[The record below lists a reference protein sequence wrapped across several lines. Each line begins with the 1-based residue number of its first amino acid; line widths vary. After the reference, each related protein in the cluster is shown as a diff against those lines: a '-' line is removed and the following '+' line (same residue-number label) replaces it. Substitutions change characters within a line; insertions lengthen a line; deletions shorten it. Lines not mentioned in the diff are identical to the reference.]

1 MRRNLIAILATAA
14 VIASCGGDKKATT
27 PETVQPV
34 VENAV
39 AEQVVYENE
48 YIVKVGDTAQSKGRI
63 IDMDSLVSMNMWGFT
78 PEYFDY
84 SYEAFKDFLKVNEK
98 ELKAEFYIPTMVDT
112 LINDGRAKVKVLETS
127 AKWFGVT
134 YIEDKPNVLLQ
145 INDLISKGVY
155 PNKLWCRFSRLC
167 PNRLCRCPN
176 RDVIQRR
183 VGCL

>member
-1 MRRNLIAILATAA
+1 
-14 VIASCGGDKKATT
+14 
-27 PETVQPV
+27 
-34 VENAV
+34 
-39 AEQVVYENE
+39 
-48 YIVKVGDTAQSKGRI
+48 
-63 IDMDSLVSMNMWGFT
+63 MNMWGFT

-112 LINDGRAKVKVLETS
+112 LINDGRAKVKVLDTT

-155 PNKLWCRFSRLC
+155 PSKLW
-167 PNRLCRCPN
+167 
-176 RDVIQRR
+176 
-183 VGCL
+183 